1 LSAPTHFYKSK
12 AMAKNA
18 TLKAEERKRTGS
30 GVLKQMR
37 KEGWV
42 PSIVYGGGEDNINVK
57 IESRRF
63 RELLAASASDSFLV
77 NLEIDSGKKQLA
89 FVQDIQHDALSGAIL
104 HADFMAVNNKTEIHA
119 SIPVILEGEPEGLK
133 EGGHLEQ
140 HTYQVDISCFPQ
152 DLPETLSASVEHLE
166 VGETLTVGDL
176 KFPEGVKSPLE
187 DDVVIA
193 LCASAKVEEEPEEE
207 IAEGEE
213 GAGEGQLA
221 EGEESSEKEE
231 G

>member
-1 LSAPTHFYKSK
+1 
-12 AMAKNA
+12 MAKNA

-30 GVLKQMR
+30 GLLKQMR

-42 PSIVYGGGEDNINVK
+42 PSIVYGGGEENINLK
-57 IESRRF
+57 IEARRF

-77 NLEIDSGKKQLA
+77 NLEIDSGKSQLA

-104 HADFMAVNNKTEIHA
+104 HADFLAVNNKTEIHA
-119 SIPVILEGEPEGLK
+119 SIPVILEGDPAGLK

-152 DLPETLSASVEHLE
+152 HLPETLSATVEHLN
-166 VGETLTVGDL
+166 VGDTLVVGDL
-176 KFPEGVKSPLE
+176 KLPEGVVASLDE
-187 DDVVIA
+187 DVVIA
-193 LCASAKVEEEPEEE
+193 LVALPRVEEEPSEDEAEEAAGE
-207 IAEGEE
+207 DEAAASSEE
-213 GAGEGQLA
+213 GG